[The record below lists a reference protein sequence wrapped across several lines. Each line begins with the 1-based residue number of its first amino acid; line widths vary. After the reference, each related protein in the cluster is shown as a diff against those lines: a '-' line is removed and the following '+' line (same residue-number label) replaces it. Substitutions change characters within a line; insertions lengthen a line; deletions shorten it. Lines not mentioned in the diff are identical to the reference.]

1 MANKLANYANAYKKL
16 CDLFIK
22 KINTHTHTHT
32 SRVFSSTSLLPFLI
46 VVVNSKAKLFIALN
60 ENQIQKSEKKRKE
73 NRFTWEALALM

>member
-22 KINTHTHTHT
+22 KINTHKQ
-32 SRVFSSTSLLPFLI
+32 SFPFPLPLCALPFLI
-46 VVVNSKAKLFIALN
+46 VVVNSSAKLFIALN